1 MNVLRKEGF
10 DMTMDPIGGAA
21 EEVRGA
27 LIRSHQA
34 ELLAQAAVEREV
46 RQGQCPGE
54 PPASVRRR
62 LGLALVRAGQALAGE
77 SPRHAGQGH
86 AVRPT

>member
-1 MNVLRKEGF
+1 MTVLRKEGF

-21 EEVRGA
+21 EGVRGA

-34 ELLAQAAVEREV
+34 ELLAQAAIEREI
-46 RQGQCPGE
+46 RQGQCSDGR
-54 PPASVRRR
+54 PASVRRR
-62 LGLALVRAGQALAGE
+62 FGLALVRVGQALAGE
-77 SPRHAGQGH
+77 TPRHAGQGH